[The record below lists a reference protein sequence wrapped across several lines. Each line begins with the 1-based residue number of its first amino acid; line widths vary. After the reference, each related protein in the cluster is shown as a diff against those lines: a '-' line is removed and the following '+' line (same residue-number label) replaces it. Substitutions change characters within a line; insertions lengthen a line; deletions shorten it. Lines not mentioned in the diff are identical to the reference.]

1 VDPTA
6 RELPSPPR
14 PGPSDRAWSRVA
26 AVTASFTGFALV
38 GWQGAMYLLEVE
50 TRGDPA
56 PTLLGT
62 VSVVLVFGAFV
73 IVGGVVAARRPR
85 HPVGW
90 LLLAMGI
97 LSVLMFAGTT
107 IHHVATDQW
116 WRSFGAWLD
125 AGLWHPSFPVLGLLF
140 LLFPTGLPPSPR
152 WRWLLWGLT
161 GAWVLGVATSP
172 FTTGGLLL
180 EFYPDADPVIAGP
193 WSGPLAAIHD
203 TTQALV
209 FALLFASVASMVVRA
224 RRSRGLERQQLKWF
238 AASAV
243 AIAVVFPLSIL
254 IVGNGSIGAPLFV
267 LLPISCAVAVLRY
280 RLYDLGRL
288 VGRTVTY
295 TLVTA
300 ALVVV
305 YAVGVVT
312 LGEALRLVDTGA
324 GGDLAVAMS
333 TLLVAALFRPLRS
346 RAQRLVDRRF
356 NRSRYD
362 AQRTLDGFARR
373 LRDEVDLAVL
383 TEEVNGVVTTTV
395 DPRHVGLW
403 LAPSSGTS
411 SPR

>member
-1 VDPTA
+1 
-6 RELPSPPR
+6 
-14 PGPSDRAWSRVA
+14 
-26 AVTASFTGFALV
+26 
-38 GWQGAMYLLEVE
+38 
-50 TRGDPA
+50 
-56 PTLLGT
+56 
-62 VSVVLVFGAFV
+62 
-73 IVGGVVAARRPR
+73 VVAARRPR